1 MAKLS
6 QLLTLECML
15 EAYDSLNVHDA
26 LVIDC
31 HRQCIEG
38 VVDGINQQLSRLL
51 NSKVHLSFRNVLVA
65 NFDTMKNPAHWLKC
79 KLFSDLPKEDSKVLM
94 DKIELMVYQMKSLML
109 KMFDV
114 NAEYVELF
122 FKKLKNCRKQ
132 KYITDYEL
140 WKADKPQLT
149 MDLLTEYQ
157 AEITADMLQ
166 NGILKFDR
174 IPTGEEMEH
183 IDRDKLAK
191 KLKKTRTLSEEFYVE
206 CAKLRRY
213 SYWDDE
219 MFKINH
225 HMLCKHLFSIFGKL
239 TSHQHILLFEY
250 DIQMKQI
257 HEDMM
262 KLMREQGESEKAAF
276 DEVTQQEAKAKIK
289 ETTMRVVN
297 MMWAEGTLQHKYDH
311 TWIMMTMNETEELPN
326 FTTPTEYLDFME
338 ECGVRDRLPD
348 RSNISKYYDKACGCF
363 PKWTFTDA
371 KEKEN
376 IRRNNVGKRFLN
388 LFQRA

>member
-166 NGILKFDR
+166 SGILKYDR

-262 KLMREQGESEKAAF
+262 KLLEEQQNLSTKAVLMSPEAMIYWKRLMVLGLVDENCQLMPKTSRKQAMYIVEPFAAKLGLKNLWKPFEEFWGLNNLAQEKWKF
-276 DEVTQQEAKAKIK
+276 QQTGI
-289 ETTMRVVN
+289 
-297 MMWAEGTLQHKYDH
+297 
-311 TWIMMTMNETEELPN
+311 LP
-326 FTTPTEYLDFME
+326 PIHQDI
-338 ECGVRDRLPD
+338 D
-348 RSNISKYYDKACGCF
+348 
-363 PKWTFTDA
+363 
-371 KEKEN
+371 
-376 IRRNNVGKRFLN
+376 NVFKD
-388 LFQRA
+388 